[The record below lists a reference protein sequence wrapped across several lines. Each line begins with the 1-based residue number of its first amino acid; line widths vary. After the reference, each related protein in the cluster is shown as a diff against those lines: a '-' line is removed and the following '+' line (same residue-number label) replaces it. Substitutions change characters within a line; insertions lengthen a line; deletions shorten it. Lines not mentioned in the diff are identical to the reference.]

1 MVTSQLFTVDALY
14 LMDGFSIVKGREAI
28 AKQLKIE
35 MSAGPAKITLNTL
48 EIYHDKTS
56 ITEVGTWVVT
66 IIDGSTEIV
75 IPGNYLV
82 VWQLQKDGRWM
93 IYRDVINHSGN
104 HKI

>member
-93 IYRDVINHSGN
+93 IYRDVIKHSGN